1 MQIADGR
8 KTVEQVRAGKNETS
22 KIAHAKERAARS
34 SLNSE
39 DNTDDVSKLETQ
51 KDAKG
56 VKQSAKKRKKKA
68 DAVMAEVS
76 ALMDDKPKRSTSQ
89 DRREL
94 EAKQA
99 YIDDLEAAR
108 ERDQGLDE
116 QLQAAKIKIY
126 ALEGEVEDLKAENAK
141 LREQLDAAQKVAA

>member
-89 DRREL
+89 DQREL

-99 YIDDLEAAR
+99 HIDELEATR
-108 ERDQGLDE
+108 EHDQGLAE
-116 QLQAAKIKIY
+116 KLRAAEIKIVG
-126 ALEGEVEDLKAENAK
+126 LESEVEELKAENAK

>member
-116 QLQAAKIKIY
+116 QLQAAKIKIIG
-126 ALEGEVEDLKAENAK
+126 LETEVEELKAANEK
-141 LREQLDAAQKVAA
+141 LRDQLEAAQKVAA

>member
-89 DRREL
+89 DRR
-94 EAKQA
+94 
-99 YIDDLEAAR
+99 
-108 ERDQGLDE
+108 
-116 QLQAAKIKIY
+116 
-126 ALEGEVEDLKAENAK
+126 
-141 LREQLDAAQKVAA
+141 